1 MPTPSD
7 IDFLRQNLTAVLGH
21 SQESVSIALERQAYR
36 RSRTALDATNA
47 HSQADEPPL
56 SFVMEFNADESEWR
70 EAQIRLKKMLEEIES
85 VIKRTT
91 R

>member
-1 MPTPSD
+1 MPTPFD
-7 IDFLRQNLTAVLGH
+7 IDLPRQNLTAVLGH
-21 SQESVSIALERQAYR
+21 SEEFVSIGQERQAHR
-36 RSRTALDATNA
+36 PSWTAFGATNA

-70 EAQIRLKKMLEEIES
+70 EAQTRLKKMLEDIES
-85 VIKRTT
+85 GLR